1 MKNTKLYRYRLE
13 EKQVNKGMYK
23 YQKLAE
29 SIRENILKGVL
40 KPGEKLASIHSVATE
55 KGCNTDTVIKAYRLL
70 EEEHLIYSAARSGY
84 YVVKVINRLQDTNTA
99 TDLSTVRPPDSINPY
114 KDFYHC
120 MEKSITIYKNKLLE
134 YAPSQGMEEL
144 RAVLAKHLM
153 NFHIFTKPQDI
164 CITNGAQQ
172 AMYILAAMT
181 FPCRGKKVLVEQPTY
196 SVMLQALYCNKVP
209 VAGIK
214 RTGEGLDLEE
224 LEAQFRTGDIKFFY
238 TMPRFMNPTGFSYK
252 REEKLKILKLASRYD
267 VYLVEDDYLADLET
281 DEKEDSFYAIGEK
294 DKIIHIRSFSKT
306 LLPGLRLGMA
316 IVPEAL
322 KEEFLRYKQSM
333 DLNTPILT
341 QGALEIYL
349 KSSMYKSHVARTKKF
364 YQKKMQVL
372 KEICHSTFG
381 EEVYYHVP
389 DSGIYAFV
397 QTEKN
402 TAEAV
407 VNRLKKQGILVNSI
421 KNSYL
426 PGFGESEGIRLCV
439 CNCEDKEL
447 IRAVKLLKEGMDKC
461 IKGANA

>member
-1 MKNTKLYRYRLE
+1 
-13 EKQVNKGMYK
+13 MYK

-29 SIRENILKGVL
+29 SIRENILKGIL
-40 KPGEKLASIHSVATE
+40 KPGEKLPSIHSVAVE

-84 YVVKVINRLQDTNTA
+84 YVVKVINKLQDTDA
-99 TDLSTVRPPDSINPY
+99 ITDLSTVRPPDSINPY

-134 YAPSQGMEEL
+134 YAPAQGMEEL

-164 CITNGAQQ
+164 FITNGAQQ
-172 AMYILAAMT
+172 ALYILASIN

-196 SVMLQALYCNKVP
+196 SVMLQAMYCNNVP
-209 VAGIK
+209 IVGIK
-214 RTGEGLDLEE
+214 RTDEGLDLAE
-224 LEAQFRTGDIKFFY
+224 LEEHFRTGDIKFFY

-252 REEKLKILKLASRYD
+252 REEKLKILKLASRYG

-281 DEKEDSFYAIGEK
+281 DEKEDSLYAMGDK
-294 DKIIHIRSFSKT
+294 DKIIYIRSFSKT

-316 IVPEAL
+316 IVPEEL
-322 KEEFLRYKQSM
+322 KEEFLRYKQCM

-349 KSSMYKSHVARTKKF
+349 KSSMYKSHVTRTKKF

-372 KEICHSTFG
+372 KEICYRTFDA
-381 EEVYYHVP
+381 EVNYHIP
-389 DSGIYAFV
+389 ASGIYAFIG
-397 QTEKN
+397 TERN
-402 TAEAV
+402 TSDVV
-407 VNRLKKQGILVNSI
+407 VNRLRKQGILVNSV

-426 PGFGESEGIRLCV
+426 PDFPTTEGIRLCV

-447 IRAVKLLKEGMDKC
+447 IRAVELLKDEMNSCKR
-461 IKGANA
+461 KKELSQLTAVREKRNYHN